1 MVLLHLK
8 YDSTDS
14 ATGVLDAYSSDP
26 AQDSCSK
33 VRENWKGVCGRLWE
47 RWPYCEGEAESL
59 EYAHR
64 ATRILHTYVHS
75 LSGSVVE
82 PLYSG
87 HHWGMKFYIEG
98 WPYLLLC
105 AKRVHL
111 GLSEVAYIIVYFE
124 VLKIIGSS
132 YGNQYSSLCPQ
143 VPLYI
148 IRVYFCRGENFRH
161 SIASDKNSW

>member
-1 MVLLHLK
+1 MTALTRPLVC
-8 YDSTDS
+8 STLTA
-14 ATGVLDAYSSDP
+14 ATPHRTP
-26 AQDSCSK
+26 AQRYVK
-33 VRENWKGVCGRLWE
+33 TGREYVAVCGRGGLIAK
-47 RWPYCEGEAESL
+47 GEAESL